1 MSWDS
6 NSATGMQT
14 PVSLVN
20 QQMTMPERKKIG
32 LIQKEHQLKEDVQ
45 TYYSVPIQEEMS
57 LMNSEL

>member
-6 NSATGMQT
+6 NSATGMQA

-20 QQMTMPERKKIG
+20 QQMTMPEQKKIG
-32 LIQKEHQLKEDVQ
+32 LIQKEHQLKEDGQ
-45 TYYSVPIQEEMS
+45 IYYSVPIQEEMS